1 MAHRPISDVVKRK
14 NLLVLGP
21 ECSVGEAARAMQRAG
36 VGAVMV
42 VEGDRLVGLF
52 TERDA
57 LCRVVARGRDADCT
71 SLSEVMTRSPQ
82 TVSPERP
89 FGYALHMMYE
99 GGYRHLPVLDHGRPV
114 GIVSARDML
123 GPELR
128 EFVCELSDKQRI
140 AEILG

>member
-1 MAHRPISDVVKRK
+1 MAHRPIRDVIKQK
-14 NLLVLGP
+14 TLLMLGS
-21 ECSVGEAARAMQRAG
+21 ECSVGEAARTMQRAG

-42 VEGDRLVGLF
+42 VDDGNLVGLF

-57 LCRVVARGRDADCT
+57 LCRVVAGGLDPDST
-71 SLSEVMTRSPQ
+71 PLSEVMTRSPE
-82 TVSPERP
+82 TVTTERP

-128 EFVCELSDKQRI
+128 DFVCELSDKQHI